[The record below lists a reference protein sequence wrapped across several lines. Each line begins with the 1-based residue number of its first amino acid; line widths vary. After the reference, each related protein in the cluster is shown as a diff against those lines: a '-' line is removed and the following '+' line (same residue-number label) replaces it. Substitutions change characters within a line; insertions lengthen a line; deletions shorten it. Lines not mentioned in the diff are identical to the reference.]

1 MHLYFEIL
9 ILNQV
14 PAHGLCVVMIPSAQP
29 FEIFVV
35 GSLRIR
41 LSIIIVKVF
50 ESISCSLKTLLS
62 IVKVF
67 LGDQIEF
74 VIGQRL
80 YWNREKSHRIIP
92 EVLQILPKSTW
103 ATEVC
108 NVDER
113 TLNNAQV

>member
-1 MHLYFEIL
+1 M
-9 ILNQV
+9 
-14 PAHGLCVVMIPSAQP
+14 
-29 FEIFVV
+29 
-35 GSLRIR
+35 R
-41 LSIIIVKVF
+41 LAIIIVKVF

-67 LGDQIEF
+67 LGDKIEL
-74 VIGQRL
+74 VMGHRP

-108 NVDER
+108 NMDEG
-113 TLNNAQV
+113 TLNNA